1 MRKRAPARGT
11 LRAGKRESQIS
22 QAQSRWKM
30 GTVPTIGSE
39 EERAGNS
46 SAGNEGKENRTTD
59 AANACHSFG
68 EEEGGTAG
76 AAGAEGEGEGV
87 ATQQAGV
94 GHVVESHPVRQQ
106 LDFSMR
112 LPPSGRALSAT
123 TACPT
128 RKIPSS
134 NAVTVLAIREFIALR
149 QSFRNPEPFAVC
161 QMHRIEGSL
170 FIVEAQFRFTD
181 ALWHAGFQ
189 FFSVPQVSIALPM

>member
-1 MRKRAPARGT
+1 
-11 LRAGKRESQIS
+11 
-22 QAQSRWKM
+22 M
-30 GTVPTIGSE
+30 GTVPPNGSE
-39 EERAGNS
+39 EEKAGDC

-76 AAGAEGEGEGV
+76 AAGAEGEGV

-106 LDFSMR
+106 PDFSMR

-123 TACPT
+123 TACPPRNT
-128 RKIPSS
+128 PSS
-134 NAVTVLAIREFIALR
+134 NAVTILANREFIALR
-149 QSFRNPEPFAVC
+149 QSFRNFEPYADWHI
-161 QMHRIEGSL
+161 HRTEERFS
-170 FIVEAQFRFTD
+170 IVEAQFRFAD
-181 ALWHAGFQ
+181 ALWHTGFQ